1 MFILLTK
8 KTLSILKYISFDFLV
23 RIVEVQHC
31 AVPGV
36 PSQKRKI
43 YRSDSSLKDEG
54 LLTALRK
61 WTSGDK
67 KVPFSFDRSSE
78 QLAQLE
84 CFKQGI
90 EVLHGGHVAC
100 QEQYNIIPMGQNF
113 HSNAKYFHC
122 SWHATWLPCKTSI
135 VSIIMNTIKSRSVNS
150 YVLFSGQVMSL
161 YKCFLCNSGNERW
174 LVLYFIQEE
183 SNSKHLSCFNK

>member
-23 RIVEVQHC
+23 RIVEVQHRG
-31 AVPGV
+31 VPGV

-43 YRSDSSLKDEG
+43 YRRKSRSDSSLKDEG

-90 EVLHGGHVAC
+90 
-100 QEQYNIIPMGQNF
+100 
-113 HSNAKYFHC
+113 
-122 SWHATWLPCKTSI
+122 
-135 VSIIMNTIKSRSVNS
+135 VSIITNTIKRRSVNS

-161 YKCFLCNSGNERW
+161 YKRFLCNSGNERW
-174 LVLYFIQEE
+174 LVLYFIQEG
-183 SNSKHLSCFNK
+183 STGNSKRLSCFNKESLSFCHPVRPLLY

>member
-1 MFILLTK
+1 MFILLTN

-23 RIVEVQHC
+23 RIVEVQR

-43 YRSDSSLKDEG
+43 YRRKSRSDSSLKDEG

-90 EVLHGGHVAC
+90 
-100 QEQYNIIPMGQNF
+100 
-113 HSNAKYFHC
+113 
-122 SWHATWLPCKTSI
+122 
-135 VSIIMNTIKSRSVNS
+135 VSIITNTIKRRSVNS

-161 YKCFLCNSGNERW
+161 YK
-174 LVLYFIQEE
+174 
-183 SNSKHLSCFNK
+183 